1 MFTEA
6 SVNGSLSQTELDEI
20 FRQNLEAQDPPGWA
34 SAYSPE
40 IFKVTNTTH
49 SSYFGKVH
57 RGPGF
62 FSQIGEVTTVPTY
75 QATVANK
82 YTVVIAPFAESIDIS
97 KDLVDDDLHSEW
109 QAQVA
114 EFAYAARESQSYNAF
129 GLFRN
134 AFTTTLTPD
143 GSAFISTSHALIG
156 GGTQSNRLVTANISG
171 AASTVLTTAAVQVA
185 QKILAEMKAQSG
197 ISARCV
203 GDILLTAPANFFA
216 ANQIARSA
224 LVAENSN
231 NGINTLSMV
240 YALRPL
246 QSNYLAA
253 SFGGSDTAWFL
264 MDSRKHA
271 VRRFVRQG
279 LQTALR
285 DWSFSNNRTYNYQAN
300 YREAYAVTDYIGV
313 VGATGDAT

>member
-20 FRQNLEAQDPPGWA
+20 FRQNLELADPPGWA
-34 SAYSPE
+34 TAYSPE
-40 IFKVTNTTH
+40 VFKVTNTTH

-62 FSQIGEVTTVPTY
+62 FQQIGEVQTVPTY
-75 QATVANK
+75 LATVANK
-82 YTVVIAPFAESIDIS
+82 YTVIISPFADAIDIS
-97 KDLVDDDLHSEW
+97 KDLVDDDLHGEW

-114 EFAYAARESQSYNAF
+114 EFAIAARESQSYNAF
-129 GLFRN
+129 ALFRG
-134 AFTTTLTPD
+134 AFGTTLTPD
-143 GSAFISTSHALIG
+143 GAAFCATHTLIG
-156 GGTQSNRLVTANISG
+156 GGTQSNQLLTANISG
-171 AASTVLTTAAVQVA
+171 ATTTVLTTAAVQVA

-203 GDILLTAPANFFA
+203 GDILLVPPALFFS
-216 ANQIARSA
+216 ANQISHSA
-224 LVAENSN
+224 LVAENAN

-240 YALRPL
+240 YSLKPM
-246 QSNYLAA
+246 QSVYLGAA
-253 SFGGSDTAWFL
+253 FGGSDTAWFL

-271 VRRFVRQG
+271 VRRFLRQG
-279 LQTALR
+279 IQTNLR
-285 DWSFSNNRTYNYQAN
+285 DWGFSNNRTYNYQAN

-313 VGATGDAT
+313 VGALGNAT

>member
-20 FRQNLEAQDPPGWA
+20 FRQNLEAKDPPGWA

-75 QATVANK
+75 GATVANK
-82 YTVVIAPFAESIDIS
+82 YTVVISPFAESIDIS
-97 KDLVDDDLHSEW
+97 KDLVDDDLHGEW

-114 EFAYAARESQSYNAF
+114 EFALAARESQSYNAF

-143 GSAFISTSHALIG
+143 GSAFITTSHALIG
-156 GGTQSNRLVTANISG
+156 GGTQSNQLVTANISG
-171 AASTVLTTAAVQVA
+171 AASTALTTAAVQVA

-203 GDILLTAPANFFA
+203 GDVLLVPPALFFS
-216 ANQIARSA
+216 ANQISHSA
-224 LVAENSN
+224 LVAENGN

-240 YALRPL
+240 YSLKPM
-246 QSNYLAA
+246 QSVYLGS

-264 MDSRKHA
+264 LDSRKHA
-271 VRRFVRQG
+271 VRRFMRQG

-285 DWSFSNNRTYNYQAN
+285 GWEYSNNRTYNYQAN

-313 VGATGDAT
+313 VGALGDAT